1 MPRVEKKALN
11 KKQGNT
17 QVSNKKLN
25 DAKIIKIGATVLL
38 VAVLAFLAYLLLD
51 KYVFKEK
58 EPNYFKFDTLEHV
71 TLDEFNYFLGTN
83 EDKKNEVDRLHDVYI
98 FVYNGDYDVCTSCE
112 SLEDQVISA
121 AKKAKDNGYSF
132 FVLNY
137 NKYSEIQT
145 AVTSL
150 QLPDRPGLIHIEG
163 ESISSENGVLTVQS
177 QIEYKLATISK

>member
-1 MPRVEKKALN
+1 M
-11 KKQGNT
+11 
-17 QVSNKKLN
+17 
-25 DAKIIKIGATVLL
+25 KIRKMKSIDYTMSI
-38 VAVLAFLAYLLLD
+38 F
-51 KYVFKEK
+51 
-58 EPNYFKFDTLEHV
+58 
-71 TLDEFNYFLGTN
+71 
-83 EDKKNEVDRLHDVYI
+83 

-112 SLEDQVISA
+112 SLEDQVINA

-163 ESISSENGVLTVQS
+163 EAISSENGVLTVQS